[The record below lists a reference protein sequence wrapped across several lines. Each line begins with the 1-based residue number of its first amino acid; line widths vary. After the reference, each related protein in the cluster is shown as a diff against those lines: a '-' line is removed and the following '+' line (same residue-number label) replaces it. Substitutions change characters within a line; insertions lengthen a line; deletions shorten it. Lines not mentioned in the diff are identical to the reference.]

1 MCITLNGL
9 ILVCLFYLVVT
20 LRRQKQQKQRRS
32 ADCQARIS
40 MLPINAPVLLYLW
53 DKRTFHLG
61 QFQQPLQLSQAA
73 AMLLFGLD
81 GPLYLESQGYQV
93 ACRSALL
100 PAGLELSVDSHSS
113 RVAICYLDVFG
124 EDFALLAPR
133 MAANQAGVLFG
144 LDSELACIQRFD
156 ELHRSSAPPEQVYA
170 WLDELINP
178 QQMLPRGFSPDP
190 RIVRA
195 IELIKADVSCN
206 QSITYLA
213 EQVGLSVPRLTQLFR
228 QKIGIPIRRYRQ
240 WHRLFVT
247 SVGVARGMS
256 LTEAAVA
263 AGFTDS
269 AHFSHTFRSIIGMTP
284 SAVLAHPQG
293 VRLFAG

>member
-1 MCITLNGL
+1 
-9 ILVCLFYLVVT
+9 
-20 LRRQKQQKQRRS
+20 
-32 ADCQARIS
+32 
-40 MLPINAPVLLYLW
+40 MLPINVPVLLYLW
-53 DKRTFHLG
+53 DKRTFHLS
-61 QFQQPLQLSQAA
+61 QFHEPLQLSQAA
-73 AMLLFGLD
+73 AMLLVSLD
-81 GPLYLESQGYQV
+81 SPLRLECQASQV
-93 ACRSALL
+93 TCHSALL
-100 PAGLELSVDSHSS
+100 PAGLELSVDCRDS

-133 MAANQAGVLFG
+133 MAASEAGVLHG
-144 LDSELACIQRFD
+144 LDCEAACIKRFD
-156 ELHRSSAPPEQVYA
+156 QLHRISAAPEQIYA
-170 WLDELINP
+170 WMEELINP
-178 QQMLPRGFSPDP
+178 QQCVPSGFALDS
-190 RIVRA
+190 RIVHA

-206 QSITYLA
+206 QSIDYLA
-213 EQVGLSVPRLTQLFR
+213 RQVGLSVPRLTQLFR

-269 AHFSHTFRSIIGMTP
+269 AHFSHTFRTIIGMTP
-284 SAVLAHPQG
+284 SAVLAHPHG

>member
-1 MCITLNGL
+1 
-9 ILVCLFYLVVT
+9 
-20 LRRQKQQKQRRS
+20 
-32 ADCQARIS
+32 

-53 DKRTFHLG
+53 DKRTFHLS
-61 QFQQPLQLSQAA
+61 QFHQPLQLSQAA

-81 GPLYLESQGYQV
+81 GPLYLESQGCSV
-93 ACRSALL
+93 VCHSALL
-100 PAGLELSVDSHSS
+100 PAGLDLSVDSRSS

-133 MAANQAGVLFG
+133 MAFCQASVLHG
-144 LDSELACIQRFD
+144 LDSEAACIQRFD
-156 ELHRSSAPPEQVYA
+156 ELHRSSASPELLYA
-170 WLDELINP
+170 WMDELINP
-178 QQMLPRGFSPDP
+178 QQQVPGGFSLDA
-190 RIVRA
+190 RIVRT

-206 QSITYLA
+206 QSIDYLA

>member
-1 MCITLNGL
+1 MSVTLNGL

-81 GPLYLESQGYQV
+81 GPLYLESQGCQV

-100 PAGLELSVDSHSS
+100 PAGLELSVDSRSS

-124 EDFALLAPR
+124 EDFAHLAPR

-144 LDSELACIQRFD
+144 LDSEPACIQRFD